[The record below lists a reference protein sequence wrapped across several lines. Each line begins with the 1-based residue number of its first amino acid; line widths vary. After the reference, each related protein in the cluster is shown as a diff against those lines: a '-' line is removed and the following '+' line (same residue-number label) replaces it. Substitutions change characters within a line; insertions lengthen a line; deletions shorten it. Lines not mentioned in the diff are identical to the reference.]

1 MGLPPKAMV
10 CGVKLVLTVI
20 LNGQP
25 FERIEVEKFR
35 RLRIGRAEECELRLD
50 NPAVSAYHC
59 EILSRDDL
67 LRLYDLDSANQ
78 TLLNSVAITD
88 HSLNHG
94 DVISIGK
101 FTIDVEIDGA
111 ARGSQR
117 ADRADRAPTGD
128 MTIDGD
134 VEGLVEAQAEAEHR
148 VRGYL
153 TFPRTDGPPLVLE
166 EHYVRFGRDPE
177 AEIQLGFWSPRLAAV
192 LVREEF
198 GFRLIDL
205 SPRGN
210 AVRVNG
216 TRVEDIRLS
225 HNDRVRIRSLEAVF
239 NQGAPSDL

>member
-1 MGLPPKAMV
+1 MWP
-10 CGVKLVLTVI
+10 VKLVLTVI

-50 NPAVSAYHC
+50 NPAISAYHC
-59 EILSRDDL
+59 EVVRRGDL
-67 LRLYDLDSANQ
+67 LRLYDLDSANK
-78 TLLNSVAITD
+78 TLLNGVAIED

-94 DVISIGK
+94 DVITLGK
-101 FTIDVEIDGA
+101 FTIDVELQGVQRI
-111 ARGSQR
+111 SQR
-117 ADRADRAPTGD
+117 HDRAPVGE
-128 MTIDGD
+128 MTMDGD
-134 VEGLVEAQAEAEHR
+134 LEGLAEAQEEAEHR

-153 TFPRTDGPPLVLE
+153 TFERGGQPLVLDQP
-166 EHYVRFGRDPE
+166 YVRFGRDPE
-177 AEIQLGFWSPRLAAV
+177 AEVRLGFGAPRLAAI

-216 TRVEDIRLS
+216 TRVEDIRLTHS
-225 HNDRVRIRSLEAVF
+225 DQLRIRRLQAVF
-239 NQGAPSDL
+239 SQGAPSDL